1 MKPQASSFF
10 PRAAVFDF
18 DGVLAQSEPT
28 HCETLRK
35 AFDGHLA
42 RQGLPVPERDP
53 ARDWEEY
60 KAKRIG
66 FSDADA
72 FRSLAAEEGV
82 ALSDAD
88 VARLIDVKAML
99 FATRAEHGGVADF
112 PDGLAA
118 LRAFAAAMPVALCS
132 GALESDTAPLLK
144 HWGVEGC
151 FAARVTAEET
161 EKSKPAA
168 DPYLAALAKLRRV
181 LPDLEAADTLAVED
195 TADGVHSACAAG
207 LAVLGVAR
215 EKNAAELR
223 AAGAHGVVADLSR
236 VRPETVRALL
246 SPRKP

>member
-42 RQGLPVPERDP
+42 RKGLPVPKRDP

-72 FRSLAAEEGV
+72 FRSLAAEEGIE
-82 ALSDAD
+82 LSDAD
-88 VARLIDVKAML
+88 IARLIDVKAML

-132 GALESDTAPLLK
+132 GALASDTAPLLK

-181 LPDLEAADTLAVED
+181 VPDLEAAETLAVED
-195 TADGVHSACAAG
+195 TADGVRSARAAG

-215 EKNAAELR
+215 EKNASELR
-223 AAGAHGVVADLSR
+223 AAGAQGVVDDLR
-236 VRPETVRALL
+236 GVRPGTVRAIFDARV
-246 SPRKP
+246 P